1 MKLWEKIWPVLLVL
15 GVLGAIFGVS
25 AYSGSHKTREEIL
38 HQQDLINN
46 HVERNDFNGNGIA
59 DYLEKEYL
67 GLAKPVI
74 YLYPEKETQVSVKL
88 DCKGELT
95 FTYPD
100 YQGGWQV
107 TALPDGT
114 LYDNREGREYSY
126 LFWEGVSPGEYDF
139 SHGFVV
145 KGEDTRKFLQ
155 EKLAFL
161 GLTPREYNEF
171 IVYWLPQMQNN
182 PYNLIA
188 FQKEA
193 YTELAKLEIT
203 PRPDSL
209 LRVFMAYQPLEE
221 PVEIEPQ
228 QLEPFVRE
236 GFAVVEWGGSLVE

>member
-25 AYSGSHKTREEIL
+25 AYSGSHKTREQIL
-38 HQQDLINN
+38 HQQDVINN
-46 HVERNDFNGNGIA
+46 HSGG
-59 DYLEKEYL
+59 
-67 GLAKPVI
+67 GLVPMGKPVI
-74 YLYPEKETQVSVKL
+74 YLYPEEETQVSVKL

-100 YQGGWQV
+100 YRDGWQV

-114 LYDNREGREYSY
+114 LYDNRDGREYSY

-228 QLEPFVRE
+228 QLESFVRE